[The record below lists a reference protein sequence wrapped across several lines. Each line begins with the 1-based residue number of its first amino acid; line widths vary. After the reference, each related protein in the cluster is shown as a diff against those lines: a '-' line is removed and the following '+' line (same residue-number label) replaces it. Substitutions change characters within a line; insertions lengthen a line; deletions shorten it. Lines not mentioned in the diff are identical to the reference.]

1 MSTSSRKW
9 REPQVYKTSANI
21 LIFFFFF
28 ILNMNSVLAD
38 RLILP
43 CKVVICGVCKN
54 VEAATRNTIEN
65 IELLGSHFQ
74 DYKVI
79 IYENNSSDNTP
90 KILSKWSENNS
101 HVLFISEN
109 LPKASL
115 PLSRTEK
122 IARARNIVL
131 NEARNCVGF
140 DYLIMADLDF
150 QTPWPIKEIL
160 STIQSRVSWDCVSAN
175 GVISNNVY
183 WDYYALRYK
192 KYPFGPELLGDKLY
206 YKLCEERI
214 KLTGSKWVP
223 CYSAFGGLAIYKF
236 QSIIPFFYSG
246 TVTKDLKNFYKIIM
260 QSLSMTHTFVKS
272 YLKILNLNNEGN
284 LSNIPIVFRDN
295 FSSEHDEGFHGITC
309 CEHVPLHASMAT
321 HGFRKF
327 YINPQ
332 MRMIYPDP

>member
-1 MSTSSRKW
+1 MKK
-9 REPQVYKTSANI
+9 YKVNV
-21 LIFFFFF
+21 FFSVVSF
-28 ILNMNSVLAD
+28 ILSLNSVFAEQPV
-38 RLILP
+38 LP
-43 CKVVICGVCKN
+43 KKVVICGVCKN
-54 VEAATRNTIEN
+54 VEGAIRNTIEN
-65 IELLGSHFQ
+65 IELLGSNFE

-90 KILSKWSENNS
+90 KILRKWSDNNP

-109 LPKASL
+109 LSRASL

-131 NEARNCVGF
+131 NEARSYLGF

-150 QTPWPIKEIL
+150 HTPWPIREIL
-160 STIQSRVSWDCVSAN
+160 STIQSRINWDCVSSN
-175 GVISNNVY
+175 GVISHNVY

-214 KLTGSKWVP
+214 KFTGNKWVP

-246 TVTKDLKNFYKIIM
+246 TVTEDLKQYYKIIL
-260 QSLSMTHTFVKS
+260 QSLSTTHTFVKS
-272 YLKILNLNNEGN
+272 YLKILNLNNEDN

-295 FSSEHDEGFHGITC
+295 FSWEHDEGFHGITC